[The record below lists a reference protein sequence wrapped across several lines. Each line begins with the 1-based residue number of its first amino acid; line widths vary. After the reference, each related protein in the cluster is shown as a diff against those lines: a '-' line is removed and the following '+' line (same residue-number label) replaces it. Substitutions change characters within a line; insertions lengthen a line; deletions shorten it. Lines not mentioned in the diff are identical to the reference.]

1 MFLVCSFFLKDDRN
15 KLSQLKVNSWIE
27 KCMLKRLFRVAHLVL
42 SPCDS
47 KVNNP
52 LRIITRGCKIDKEN
66 MTILVKK
73 KL

>member
-1 MFLVCSFFLKDDRN
+1 
-15 KLSQLKVNSWIE
+15 
-27 KCMLKRLFRVAHLVL
+27 MLKRLFRVAHLVL

-66 MTILVKK
+66 MSILMKK
-73 KL
+73 KIIKKI

>member
-1 MFLVCSFFLKDDRN
+1 
-15 KLSQLKVNSWIE
+15 
-27 KCMLKRLFRVAHLVL
+27 MLKRLFRVAHLVL

-52 LRIITRGCKIDKEN
+52 VRIITRGCKIDN
-66 MTILVKK
+66 DMSVLVKK

>member
-1 MFLVCSFFLKDDRN
+1 
-15 KLSQLKVNSWIE
+15 
-27 KCMLKRLFRVAHLVL
+27 MLKRLFRVAHLVL

-52 LRIITRGCKIDKEN
+52 VRIITRGCKIDY
-66 MTILVKK
+66 MSILVKK